1 MSIRF
6 GILSTAKIAKVHV
19 IPAMKKAAHVSV
31 TAIASRDAARAR
43 KVADDLDI
51 PVSYG
56 SYEELL
62 QAPEVDAVYIPLP
75 NHLHVE
81 WAVKA
86 LQAGKHVLCEKPI
99 AMNKA
104 DALDRKSTRLN
115 SSHVAI

>member
-6 GILSTAKIAKVHV
+6 GMLSTAKIAKVHV
-19 IPAMKKAAHVSV
+19 IPAMKRAAHVSV

-62 QAPEVDAVYIPLP
+62 QSPEVDAVYIPLP
-75 NHLHVE
+75 NHL
-81 WAVKA
+81 
-86 LQAGKHVLCEKPI
+86 Q
-99 AMNKA
+99 
-104 DALDRKSTRLN
+104 DRKSTRLN
-115 SSHVAI
+115 SSHVAISYAVFFMKKKTNINLTKY

>member
-19 IPAMKKAAHVSV
+19 IPAMKRAAHVSV

-62 QAPEVDAVYIPLP
+62 QASEVDEGDVPLG
-75 NHLHVE
+75 NYLQVE
-81 WAVKA
+81 WEVK
-86 LQAGKHVLCEKPI
+86 LPQAGKQVLAEKPI
-99 AMNKA
+99 AMINA
-104 DALDRKSTRLN
+104 DALKLK
-115 SSHVAI
+115 

>member
-1 MSIRF
+1 MSI
-6 GILSTAKIAKVHV
+6 GLSILSTAKVAILHV
-19 IPAMKKAAHVSV
+19 RPSMTRAAPVSV

-86 LQAGKHVLCEKPI
+86 LQAGKHVLCEKLR
-99 AMNKA
+99 AMNNA
-104 DALDRKSTRLN
+104 TALKLKVR
-115 SSHVAI
+115 VE